1 MLKSSTIIFSICA
14 VLLICFESPSYGQ
27 SGDKPEAAE
36 VEASKEAGSATRDED
51 KNSQSA
57 KKVDD
62 ETRAK
67 LIEKA
72 VERLVELQHD
82 DGAWPYEGVYRV
94 RSRETGRAEIP
105 VGYRIGGTS
114 IACSAL
120 ISAPLK
126 DRTIVKDAVTAGA
139 RMVLKELEHR
149 LMEPSRT
156 QRYDVR
162 IWGHIYALDFFC
174 RLKEQ
179 EQYGDLLKDTNKWI
193 PKLVEAVVF
202 QECEGGGWNYQ
213 TKEYHCCFVTSPA
226 VQALLLAK
234 QAGMEVPGEVLER
247 SSAILK
253 KSRKADGVIPYSNT
267 RSRRDTQAG
276 SIARAPVTEATLLML
291 GEGDQEK
298 LQFSIDKFHQHWD
311 ELEKRRKKNGT
322 HLPPHGIAPYYFY
335 FAHRYAAQA
344 IRMLPATQQVSE
356 FDKFVPVLLKTKDE
370 DNTWNDRVFEQ
381 SKAYGTAM
389 SVLALSRD
397 SVQLPKLVKADAE
410 KSETEE

>member
-1 MLKSSTIIFSICA
+1 MLKSLTFVFFSLSA
-14 VLLICFESPSYGQ
+14 LLICFDSSSFGQ
-27 SGDKPEAAE
+27 SEKKPEAVEA
-36 VEASKEAGSATRDED
+36 EASKESDATTTDD
-51 KNSQSA
+51 AKNSQPG
-57 KKVDD
+57 KKFDD
-62 ETRAK
+62 ESRND

-72 VERLVELQHD
+72 VARLVELQHD

-94 RSRETGRAEIP
+94 RDRETGRPEIP

-120 ISAPLK
+120 LSAPLK
-126 DRTIVKDAVTAGA
+126 DRTIVKDAVAAGA

-149 LMEPSRT
+149 LMKPSRT
-156 QRYDVR
+156 KRYDVR
-162 IWGHIYALDFFC
+162 IWGHIYALDFLC

-179 EQYGDLLKDTNKWI
+179 KHFGELLDETNKWI

-213 TKEYHCCFVTSPA
+213 TKDYHCCFVTGPA

-234 QAGMEVPGEVLER
+234 QAGVDVPDEVFER
-247 SSAILK
+247 SAAILK
-253 KSRKADGVIPYSNT
+253 KSRKPDGVIPYAST
-267 RSRRDTQAG
+267 RTSRDTQAG
-276 SIARAPVTEATLLML
+276 SVARAPVTEATLLML
-291 GEGDQEK
+291 GEGDSEK
-298 LQFSIDKFHQHWD
+298 LQFCIDKFHQHWD

-335 FAHRYAAQA
+335 YAHRYAAQA
-344 IRMLPATQQVSE
+344 IRMLPESKQVSE
-356 FDKFVPVLLKTKDE
+356 FDKFVPVLLKTKDD

-389 SVLALSRD
+389 SVLALSRN
-397 SVQLPKLVKADAE
+397 SVQLPKLAE
-410 KSETEE
+410 ANSKETGSEK